1 MTFAPW
7 LRGTGSHLPSDAQG
21 TLNLRASAW
30 YFLCVNADGRA
41 MLGSLFQH
49 YYFQRCL
56 HLCSFCSVT
65 AAASVRQHMRPALTI
80 YCRRRSARGVTDC
93 SESPLLRPD
102 TDRVALTASCCFCL
116 SPFLCRHCELLDSH
130 VESAAST
137 VHSGTRAT
145 PCPCHLP
152 RACLHILGYA
162 VVCPRW
168 TSPQLKQA
176 AAASRSLSRPELT
189 RKVEALNQ
197 DFDPYLPVLYDA
209 KPCPN

>member
-7 LRGTGSHLPSDAQG
+7 LRGTGSDLPSDAQG

-65 AAASVRQHMRPALTI
+65 AAASARQHMRPALTI

-116 SPFLCRHCELLDSH
+116 SPFLCRHCELLDSPTKH
-130 VESAAST
+130 VESASQLSILVREQLLVTSLA
-137 VHSGTRAT
+137 
-145 PCPCHLP
+145 P
-152 RACLHILGYA
+152 AC
-162 VVCPRW
+162 
-168 TSPQLKQA
+168 TSWDTLSCVLDGPA
-176 AAASRSLSRPELT
+176 RS
-189 RKVEALNQ
+189 
-197 DFDPYLPVLYDA
+197 
-209 KPCPN
+209 